1 MLYEVKT
8 ILFPLIIADVK
19 EFREESVQLLL
30 TVGKTAATTSELSLD
45 TSFFILLY
53 GVHDFLRDP
62 APQRCCTSQYQAWR
76 VACMWHTE
84 RRRTCLWLFIGKI
97 DPPQGLLSSAA
108 SFLSNAVQCRLMNA
122 GLEP

>member
-19 EFREESVQLLL
+19 EFREESVQLL
-30 TVGKTAATTSELSLD
+30 TVGKQQQQHQNSVLIL
-45 TSFFILLY
+45 FFILLY
-53 GVHDFLRDP
+53 GVHDFLRNP

-76 VACMWHTE
+76 VAHVAQSMEEPASGSSLARSTSS
-84 RRRTCLWLFIGKI
+84 GS
-97 DPPQGLLSSAA
+97 LSSAA